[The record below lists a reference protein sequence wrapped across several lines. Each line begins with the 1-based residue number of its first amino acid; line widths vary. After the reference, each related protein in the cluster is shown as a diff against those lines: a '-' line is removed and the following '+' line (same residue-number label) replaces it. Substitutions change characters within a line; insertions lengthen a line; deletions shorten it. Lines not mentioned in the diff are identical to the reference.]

1 MKLNLIYGKSGSG
14 KSTYIYENIKSNI
27 NAKKIFL
34 IVPEQSNLTAE
45 KKLFETLKVESLVN
59 IEVLTLKRMAFRV
72 LNEIGKVNKINLS
85 KVGKNL
91 LLYDLVSKQKNK
103 LNFLSKNSNNI
114 ELIAKTITEFK
125 KHNIV
130 PSFLEEARNK

>member
-45 KKLFETLKVESLVN
+45 KKLFEILKVDSLVN

-72 LNEIGKVNKINLS
+72 LNEIGKINKINLS

-130 PSFLEEARNK
+130 PSFLEDIRNK